1 MTKKVYTSQQAFVKA
16 AKFCA
21 YQERTQAEV
30 RAKLNEYGF
39 WGEEAEAVIARL
51 IEENF
56 INEERFARTYAGSK
70 FRLKKWGRLKIKQAL
85 QQKQLSAYCIKAGLE
100 EITDDAYK
108 ATLQELLTKKIPQ
121 IKASNSLVLK
131 QKLVNYAL
139 SKGYESEWIWPS
151 LNEVLER
158 SDTNF

>member
-51 IEENF
+51 IEDNF

-85 QQKQLSAYCIKAGLE
+85 KQKQLSPYCIKAGME
-100 EITDDAYK
+100 EITDEDYE
-108 ATLQELLTKKIPQ
+108 ATLKEILEKKILQ
-121 IKASNSLVLK
+121 IKTDSPLVIK
-131 QKLVNYAL
+131 QKLLNYAL
-139 SKGYESEWIWPS
+139 SKGYESEWIWSS
-151 LNEVLER
+151 LNEML
-158 SDTNF
+158 DK